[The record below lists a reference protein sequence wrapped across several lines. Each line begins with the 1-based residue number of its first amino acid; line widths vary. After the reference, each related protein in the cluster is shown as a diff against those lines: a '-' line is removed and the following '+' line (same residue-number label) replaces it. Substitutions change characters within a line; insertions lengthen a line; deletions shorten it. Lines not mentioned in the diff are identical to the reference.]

1 MQERVL
7 EELKALGNRVSMN
20 EEQIVA
26 KYNEIA
32 KQNNIDMEQPRSD
45 MIAITLTRN
54 FIRGAL
60 SDKLSMFW
68 FLSRC
73 RTSER
78 CARMATT

>member
-32 KQNNIDMEQPRSD
+32 TQNNLDMEQPRSG
-45 MIAITLTRN
+45 MIALTLTRN
-54 FIRGAL
+54 FVRGAL
-60 SDKLSMFW
+60 RYK
-68 FLSRC
+68 
-73 RTSER
+73 
-78 CARMATT
+78 